1 MKKVFYKI
9 SSTLVVIGLV
19 ILLYFFSGYMQNFEM
34 TEEEA
39 AKAVFDYIYSDCDY
53 DYDEKVISTMQQ

>member
-19 ILLYFFSGYMQNFEM
+19 ILLYFL
-34 TEEEA
+34 A
-39 AKAVFDYIYSDCDY
+39 DICKIL
-53 DYDEKVISTMQQ
+53 K

>member
-19 ILLYFFSGYMQNFEM
+19 ILLHFFSGYMQNFEM

-39 AKAVFDYIYSDCDY
+39 AKA
-53 DYDEKVISTMQQ
+53 EEAKAPEAPKAE

>member
-39 AKAVFDYIYSDCDY
+39 AKCKFRFIGSPIPLATDQCFRL
-53 DYDEKVISTMQQ
+53 

>member
-39 AKAVFDYIYSDCDY
+39 AYLALHIKRIR
-53 DYDEKVISTMQQ
+53 TR